1 MLVLCMRVY
10 IFLKSFYLAT
20 IILPVVLY
28 WFETWSLILREERKL
43 KVSENKALRR
53 MGWACGA
60 YGGGEGGV

>member
-1 MLVLCMRVY
+1 MFTF
-10 IFLKSFYLAT
+10 FLKSFYLAT
-20 IILPVVLY
+20 IILPIVLY

-53 MGWACGA
+53 MGWAGGA